1 MIFKRLAIFGSIL
14 LALTQSKAEE
24 EVTSTETKYVTNA
37 CLDGQVSSIMSNNP
51 PSQTTGIPIV
61 FVYAN
66 NDKPNTIINTSTFE
80 YTVSEKSTVT
90 ETVTNCGF
98 LSCQTT
104 SIEHIVNTVYKT
116 TACVTYTTTT
126 SATATVT
133 SYSYLESAG
142 VVAIGANERSSS
154 YSTSSSIKNTKYLY
168 ETDTESVIKE
178 ATITMTAPTTTTT
191 VFSATTVPTTLF
203 ESCTS
208 KETIATTKKNPL
220 ITQSPISS
228 ANSKTINTDQ
238 YSSPV
243 TICITTTTDSAGD
256 DNLLSSKAQT
266 VSTID
271 LRLSEEP
278 VYATTSKSTFGI
290 YHNSTSDCVSSG
302 YSSSYVLSSSSL
314 TSSSAGTTSSSS
326 VSSSSSSSSPAPVET
341 SVVPEPQ
348 TCYSGDLFEVISTS
362 SPPSVFARQEL
373 PLSIPAGI
381 NNDGVPIETNK
392 FYANLFLGDQ
402 TDQIWSYPYG
412 LFWTKADYYGF
423 AIQHTNTS
431 NRVFGSQNTNNVGV
445 DSYYF
450 NPIQVGEMILSST
463 SFSESNN
470 YLGVSEMKSMSVSV
484 AISASQGDP
493 TNFIEIPIVQ
503 GMGFVTGIYHG
514 DMVPLL
520 NSLVGIETLTK
531 ESSSALPSTILKY
544 RATLFTGGEWLVYV
558 TLPSSSVDFELTA
571 KDPYNLEGSQAID
584 GLIIQIASAP
594 EESSLDGFYDEAAGQ
609 YVVSAVVQ
617 GSVACSTSATYEF
630 AYTTE
635 GRSNSGYPLVFAFP
649 HHVESLDGSV
659 AGASTG
665 IQLSSTTKG
674 QMTGYLTNKLTMTET
689 LETNIQFLP
698 WVQGLS
704 GTLTYSADLLKLIA
718 EVANSELQVD
728 MAETV
733 ASMDSNYFSGK
744 VIDKYAYILLVVS
757 EILKDDEVT
766 ASTLSSL
773 KQAFEPFLNNQQYY
787 PLMYDTKFGGITSTA
802 SQGGD
807 TGADFGSAYYND
819 HHFHYGYFV
828 HAAAIVGYI
837 DNKQGGT
844 WVEDNKDWVNALIRD
859 VANPSEEDNYFPV
872 SRMFDWFAG
881 HSWAAGLFASGD
893 GKNEE
898 STSEDYNFAYGMK
911 LWGQIIGDQS
921 MESRGDLMLAI
932 MARSMNLYFLYKS
945 DNTIQPAEILPNK
958 VSGIFFDNKVD
969 YTTYF
974 GSPDQHPEYVH
985 GVHML
990 PVTPASSLIRGAS
1003 YVQEEWTDQV
1013 STFIG
1018 NVNSG
1023 WTGILRLNQALF
1035 DSNSAYSFFSSDSW
1049 SSTYLDNGLSRTW
1062 SLAFSGG
1069 IAGST

>member
-1 MIFKRLAIFGSIL
+1 
-14 LALTQSKAEE
+14 
-24 EVTSTETKYVTNA
+24 
-37 CLDGQVSSIMSNNP
+37 
-51 PSQTTGIPIV
+51 
-61 FVYAN
+61 
-66 NDKPNTIINTSTFE
+66 
-80 YTVSEKSTVT
+80 
-90 ETVTNCGF
+90 
-98 LSCQTT
+98 
-104 SIEHIVNTVYKT
+104 
-116 TACVTYTTTT
+116 
-126 SATATVT
+126 
-133 SYSYLESAG
+133 
-142 VVAIGANERSSS
+142 
-154 YSTSSSIKNTKYLY
+154 
-168 ETDTESVIKE
+168 
-178 ATITMTAPTTTTT
+178 
-191 VFSATTVPTTLF
+191 
-203 ESCTS
+203 
-208 KETIATTKKNPL
+208 
-220 ITQSPISS
+220 
-228 ANSKTINTDQ
+228 
-238 YSSPV
+238 
-243 TICITTTTDSAGD
+243 
-256 DNLLSSKAQT
+256 
-266 VSTID
+266 
-271 LRLSEEP
+271 
-278 VYATTSKSTFGI
+278 
-290 YHNSTSDCVSSG
+290 
-302 YSSSYVLSSSSL
+302 
-314 TSSSAGTTSSSS
+314 
-326 VSSSSSSSSPAPVET
+326 
-341 SVVPEPQ
+341 
-348 TCYSGDLFEVISTS
+348 
-362 SPPSVFARQEL
+362 
-373 PLSIPAGI
+373 
-381 NNDGVPIETNK
+381 
-392 FYANLFLGDQ
+392 
-402 TDQIWSYPYG
+402 
-412 LFWTKADYYGF
+412 
-423 AIQHTNTS
+423 
-431 NRVFGSQNTNNVGV
+431 
-445 DSYYF
+445 
-450 NPIQVGEMILSST
+450 
-463 SFSESNN
+463 
-470 YLGVSEMKSMSVSV
+470 
-484 AISASQGDP
+484 
-493 TNFIEIPIVQ
+493 
-503 GMGFVTGIYHG
+503 
-514 DMVPLL
+514 
-520 NSLVGIETLTK
+520 
-531 ESSSALPSTILKY
+531 
-544 RATLFTGGEWLVYV
+544 
-558 TLPSSSVDFELTA
+558 
-571 KDPYNLEGSQAID
+571 
-584 GLIIQIASAP
+584 
-594 EESSLDGFYDEAAGQ
+594 
-609 YVVSAVVQ
+609 
-617 GSVACSTSATYEF
+617 
-630 AYTTE
+630 
-635 GRSNSGYPLVFAFP
+635 
-649 HHVESLDGSV
+649 
-659 AGASTG
+659 
-665 IQLSSTTKG
+665 
-674 QMTGYLTNKLTMTET
+674 
-689 LETNIQFLP
+689 
-698 WVQGLS
+698 
-704 GTLTYSADLLKLIA
+704 
-718 EVANSELQVD
+718 
-728 MAETV
+728 
-733 ASMDSNYFSGK
+733 MDSNYFSGK

>member
-1 MIFKRLAIFGSIL
+1 M
-14 LALTQSKAEE
+14 
-24 EVTSTETKYVTNA
+24 
-37 CLDGQVSSIMSNNP
+37 
-51 PSQTTGIPIV
+51 
-61 FVYAN
+61 
-66 NDKPNTIINTSTFE
+66 
-80 YTVSEKSTVT
+80 
-90 ETVTNCGF
+90 
-98 LSCQTT
+98 
-104 SIEHIVNTVYKT
+104 
-116 TACVTYTTTT
+116 
-126 SATATVT
+126 
-133 SYSYLESAG
+133 
-142 VVAIGANERSSS
+142 
-154 YSTSSSIKNTKYLY
+154 
-168 ETDTESVIKE
+168 
-178 ATITMTAPTTTTT
+178 
-191 VFSATTVPTTLF
+191 
-203 ESCTS
+203 
-208 KETIATTKKNPL
+208 
-220 ITQSPISS
+220 
-228 ANSKTINTDQ
+228 
-238 YSSPV
+238 
-243 TICITTTTDSAGD
+243 CIRD
-256 DNLLSSKAQT
+256 
-266 VSTID
+266 
-271 LRLSEEP
+271 R
-278 VYATTSKSTFGI
+278 
-290 YHNSTSDCVSSG
+290 
-302 YSSSYVLSSSSL
+302 
-314 TSSSAGTTSSSS
+314 
-326 VSSSSSSSSPAPVET
+326 
-341 SVVPEPQ
+341 
-348 TCYSGDLFEVISTS
+348 
-362 SPPSVFARQEL
+362 
-373 PLSIPAGI
+373 
-381 NNDGVPIETNK
+381 
-392 FYANLFLGDQ
+392 
-402 TDQIWSYPYG
+402 
-412 LFWTKADYYGF
+412 
-423 AIQHTNTS
+423 
-431 NRVFGSQNTNNVGV
+431 
-445 DSYYF
+445 
-450 NPIQVGEMILSST
+450 
-463 SFSESNN
+463 
-470 YLGVSEMKSMSVSV
+470 
-484 AISASQGDP
+484 
-493 TNFIEIPIVQ
+493 
-503 GMGFVTGIYHG
+503 
-514 DMVPLL
+514 
-520 NSLVGIETLTK
+520 
-531 ESSSALPSTILKY
+531 
-544 RATLFTGGEWLVYV
+544 FTGGEWLVYV

-990 PVTPASSLIRGAS
+990 PVTPASSLIRGCLL
-1003 YVQEEWTDQV
+1003 YT
-1013 STFIG
+1013 
-1018 NVNSG
+1018 
-1023 WTGILRLNQALF
+1023 
-1035 DSNSAYSFFSSDSW
+1035 
-1049 SSTYLDNGLSRTW
+1049 SRCV
-1062 SLAFSGG
+1062 
-1069 IAGST
+1069 